1 MAKRK
6 AAQAGGDFWDDEDM
20 AQDQPQAE
28 EFGTPAEPESQEA
41 SAEDV
46 SGELLSSIRKINRR
60 KLKSKE
66 NEKANANNGDAPK
79 LLSKKEKEKLKKLK
93 NKKKK
98 ELAQRRRP
106 SKQQEGTNQRG

>member
-6 AAQAGGDFWDDEDM
+6 ESSPGWRRFWDDEDM

-46 SGELLSSIRKINRR
+46 SGDLLSSIRKN
-60 KLKSKE
+60 KQKKAEKQE

-79 LLSKKEKEKLKKLK
+79 LLSKKEKGKVE
-93 NKKKK
+93 
-98 ELAQRRRP
+98 
-106 SKQQEGTNQRG
+106 EGS

>member
-6 AAQAGGDFWDDEDM
+6 ESSPGWRRFWDDEDM

-46 SGELLSSIRKINRR
+46 SGDLLSSIRKINRR
-60 KLKSKE
+60 KLKSK
-66 NEKANANNGDAPK
+66 KT
-79 LLSKKEKEKLKKLK
+79 KKQMPTMEMLQ
-93 NKKKK
+93 NCY
-98 ELAQRRRP
+98 RRRKRK
-106 SKQQEGTNQRG
+106 S

>member
-6 AAQAGGDFWDDEDM
+6 ESPGWRRFWDDEDM

-46 SGELLSSIRKINRR
+46 SGDLLSSIRKINRR
-60 KLKSKE
+60 KLKSK
-66 NEKANANNGDAPK
+66 KTK
-79 LLSKKEKEKLKKLK
+79 SKC
-93 NKKKK
+93 
-98 ELAQRRRP
+98 QQWRC
-106 SKQQEGTNQRG
+106 SKIVIEEGKGKVEEGS